1 MKRKYIFSTGAIGII
16 FMMIG
21 QLSFAV
27 NDTLVKEIVIDNT
40 NNLSVI
46 NVIFLRGLLSTSF
59 IFIYLKFYEK
69 KNIINIFKIK
79 NYHKRGIYEVLTAIC
94 FFTGLILLPVAE
106 VYTLLMT
113 NPFFVTIFAFL
124 FLKEKVGIRRW
135 IAVAVGF
142 VGVIF
147 VVNPQDISFNFL
159 YIFPIIAA
167 VFLTIRDIATKG
179 IATKSNSFE
188 IIFITSILMTLF
200 SGIGSLFFE
209 FTFKIEYLPNLFISS
224 IFLTI
229 AYIFSVLTIFY
240 APLSLTA
247 SARYSVI
254 VFGMIFG
261 YLILNEIPSSNMVIG
276 ATIISLSG
284 LFVIRRQKKLG
295 KID

>member
-1 MKRKYIFSTGAIGII
+1 MKRKYIFSAGTLGVIL
-16 FMMIG
+16 MMLG
-21 QLSFAV
+21 QLSFSI
-27 NDTLVKEIVIDNT
+27 NDTLVKEIVIDSKKNM
-40 NNLSVI
+40 SVI
-46 NVIFLRGLLSTSF
+46 NIIFLRSLITTSL
-59 IFIYLKFYEK
+59 IFLYLKFYER
-69 KNIINIFKIK
+69 KNILDIFKIK
-79 NYHKRGIYEVLTAIC
+79 QYHKRGIYEVLTAIC

-124 FLKEKVGIRRW
+124 FLKEKVGLRRW
-135 IAVAVGF
+135 SAVIIGF
-142 VGVIF
+142 IGVLI
-147 VVNPQDISFNFL
+147 VINPQNIKFNFL
-159 YIFPIIAA
+159 FLFPIIAA

-179 IATKSNSFE
+179 IATKTNSFE

-224 IFLTI
+224 IFLTV

-247 SARYSVI
+247 SSRYSVI

-261 YLILNEIPSSNMVIG
+261 YLILNEIPSTNMVIG

-284 LFVIRRQKKLG
+284 LFVINREKKLG
-295 KID
+295 KIK

>member
-1 MKRKYIFSTGAIGII
+1 MKRKYIFSVGALGII
-16 FMMIG
+16 FMMLG
-21 QLSFAV
+21 QLSFSI
-27 NDTLVKEIVIDNT
+27 NDTLVKEIVIHSK
-40 NNLSVI
+40 NNMSVI
-46 NVIFLRGLLSTSF
+46 NVIFLRGLITTTF
-59 IFIYLKFYEK
+59 IFLYLKFYEK
-69 KNIINIFKIK
+69 KNILNIIKIK
-79 NYHKRGIYEVLTAIC
+79 KYHQRGIYEVLTAIC

-135 IAVAVGF
+135 AAVIVGF
-142 VGVIF
+142 IGVLI
-147 VVNPQDISFNFL
+147 VINPQNINFNFL
-159 YIFPIIAA
+159 FFFPIIAA
-167 VFLTIRDIATKG
+167 IFLTIRDITTKG

-247 SARYSVI
+247 SSRYSVI
-254 VFGMIFG
+254 VFGMLFG
-261 YLILNEIPSSNMVIG
+261 YIILNEIPSFNMIIG

-284 LFVIRRQKKLG
+284 LFVINRQKKLG
-295 KID
+295 KIK

>member
-59 IFIYLKFYEK
+59 IFIYLKFFEK
-69 KNIINIFKIK
+69 KNILNIFKIK

-94 FFTGLILLPVAE
+94 FFTGLILLPIAE

-135 IAVAVGF
+135 TAVIVGF
-142 VGVIF
+142 IGVIF
-147 VVNPQDISFNFL
+147 VINPQNFNKLPVDINDSKKMAYKKYFYVVLFSFEHLF
-159 YIFPIIAA
+159 
-167 VFLTIRDIATKG
+167 
-179 IATKSNSFE
+179 TKS
-188 IIFITSILMTLF
+188 
-200 SGIGSLFFE
+200 
-209 FTFKIEYLPNLFISS
+209 
-224 IFLTI
+224 
-229 AYIFSVLTIFY
+229 
-240 APLSLTA
+240 
-247 SARYSVI
+247 
-254 VFGMIFG
+254 
-261 YLILNEIPSSNMVIG
+261 
-276 ATIISLSG
+276 
-284 LFVIRRQKKLG
+284 
-295 KID
+295 

>member
-46 NVIFLRGLLSTSF
+46 NVIFLRGLLSTFF

-69 KNIINIFKIK
+69 KNILSIFKIK

-142 VGVIF
+142 IGVIF
-147 VVNPQDISFNFL
+147 VVNPQNISFNFL

-167 VFLTIRDIATKG
+167 IFLTIRDIATKG
-179 IATKSNSFE
+179 IATKTNSFE

-200 SGIGSLFFE
+200 SGIGSIFFE

-224 IFLTI
+224 VFLTI

-254 VFGMIFG
+254 VFGMLFG
-261 YLILNEIPSSNMVIG
+261 YLILNEIPSTNMVIG
-276 ATIISLSG
+276 ATIISFSG

>member
-40 NNLSVI
+40 NNLSVL

-59 IFIYLKFYEK
+59 IFLYLKFYEK
-69 KNIINIFKIK
+69 KNILNIFKIK

-135 IAVAVGF
+135 VAVAIGF

-147 VVNPQDISFNFL
+147 VVSPQNISFNFL

-167 VFLTIRDIATKG
+167 IFLTIRDIATKG
-179 IATKSNSFE
+179 IATKTNSFE

-261 YLILNEIPSSNMVIG
+261 YIILNEVPSINMILG

-284 LFVIRRQKKLG
+284 LFVIRREKKLA
-295 KID
+295 KIQ